1 MRMVSSIARVAR
13 LFIKPPRS
21 LLSIAGQ
28 MNLSCPSQQTLHSFC
43 ATNITEHFKNTRSS
57 KHIENSIWAEKLA
70 TGGSAD
76 LKNTLG
82 WGGFGATGR
91 EDHGAAV
98 PGSTWEHELR
108 PSKDPAP
115 LSPLDSV
122 IGQVEHLSSS
132 LTIEKFLT

>member
-1 MRMVSSIARVAR
+1 M
-13 LFIKPPRS
+13 
-21 LLSIAGQ
+21 
-28 MNLSCPSQQTLHSFC
+28 
-43 ATNITEHFKNTRSS
+43 
-57 KHIENSIWAEKLA
+57 
-70 TGGSAD
+70 
-76 LKNTLG
+76 KNTLG

-132 LTIEKFLT
+132 PAMEMFLT